1 MLFFYQL
8 YNYFLLIKIF
18 IIIMISIITKEVLI
32 F

>member
-18 IIIMISIITKEVLI
+18 IIIMISIITKEV
-32 F
+32 